1 MHLHERSGIK
11 EFTKEHT
18 AGITGESV

>member
-11 EFTKEHT
+11 EFSKEHT

>member
-11 EFTKEHT
+11 EFSKEHT
-18 AGITGESV
+18 TGITSESV